1 MGEKLDS
8 LDTDVLSSLTKFTL
22 PQLLVKFEERWP
34 KERIAIRE
42 KRLGIWHKYDW
53 SSYLYYTRLS
63 ALGMIG
69 LGMQRGDKVGFIVD
83 NQPEWLFSETG
94 VQSLGGVTCFLFN
107 SLMARDTVEI
117 LLYIRPAWLF
127 VQNQAQV
134 DKLLP
139 YREELS
145 FVNKIIYIDPLGMR
159 SYSQDPWLMSFKDL
173 LDQGQEMDKGQPDIF
188 DQHLWQGQSGDTAI
202 ILPSPGS
209 RGRQKQ
215 VQFTHANLTEMA
227 QKWLE
232 SEDIGIGDN
241 WFSMSPVCWIMEH
254 LFSLSIG
261 ICGGI
266 TVNFPETNETT
277 LQDFQEIGPNI
288 IIAPPRFWEELF
300 SKIRIKMIESGWLKR
315 AFYQLALRLG
325 EAVLDRNNQG
335 HRNCPLF
342 NIYKWII
349 TKTVSRPLLD
359 RIGCL
364 QVRLAYTG
372 GDSVSPDLISYFNK
386 LGLNLR
392 QAYGLIETSG
402 FFQIQPR
409 ETTEFN
415 TVGQPLPGT
424 KVVTDDDKEI
434 LVSSSTNFAGY
445 YQDQEMTDSI
455 LQDGWLRT
463 GDVGYFDDQGQLIV
477 LGRKEDL
484 IRTKNGRTISPDFI
498 ETKLKFS
505 PYIQNVVVWGQDMD
519 YLGGL
524 INIDFKNVGHWA
536 EKRKIVYTS
545 YIELSRQ
552 AEVESL
558 IQEEVAKVNAQ
569 LAEELQVRKV
579 ILHYKLL
586 DMDEDELTPTGKLR
600 RNIVLQKYADL
611 FQAMYSNVEQMPVY
625 GEVRYRD
632 GTIVPL
638 ESTVKVLS
646 L

>member
-1 MGEKLDS
+1 MGEKLDR
-8 LDTDVLSSLTKFTL
+8 LDTDVLFSLTKFTL

-42 KRLGIWHKYDW
+42 KSLGIWHKYDW

-107 SLMARDTVEI
+107 TLMARDTVEI

-173 LDQGQEMDKGQPDIF
+173 LDQGQETDKGQPDIF

-232 SEDIGIGDN
+232 SEDIGIGDH

-254 LFSLSIG
+254 LFSLSVG

-266 TVNFPETNETT
+266 TVNFPETSETT

-288 IIAPPRFWEELF
+288 IIAPPSFWEELF
-300 SKIRIKMIESGWLKR
+300 SKIRIKMIEAGWLKR
-315 AFYQLALRLG
+315 AFYHLAQRLG

-335 HRNCPLF
+335 HRNFPLF
-342 NIYKWII
+342 HIYKWII

-364 QVRLAYTG
+364 EARLAYTG

-409 ETTEFN
+409 ETTGFN
-415 TVGQPLPGT
+415 TVGQTLPGT
-424 KVVTDDDKEI
+424 KVVTDDEQEI
-434 LVSSSTNFAGY
+434 LVSSRTNFAGY

-455 LQDGWLRT
+455 LEDGWLRT

-505 PYIQNVVVWGQDMD
+505 PYIQNVVVLGQDMD

-625 GEVRYRD
+625 GEVKYRD